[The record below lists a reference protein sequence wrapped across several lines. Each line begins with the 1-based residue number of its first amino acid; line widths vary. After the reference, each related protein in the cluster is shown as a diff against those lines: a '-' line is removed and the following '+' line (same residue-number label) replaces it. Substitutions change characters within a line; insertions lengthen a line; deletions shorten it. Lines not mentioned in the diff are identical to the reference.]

1 MGNILV
7 DLDATFGKFQFSFLS
22 SYQHGSYET
31 AAQFLYQAN
40 SSLPPDAM
48 INDMPRFQA
57 HNHIEGKHSKSLSL
71 KSELVLDN
79 HAKEYCDNWAPI
91 VWQAIAQYTVDMLER
106 LDED

>member
-31 AAQFLYQAN
+31 AAQILYQAN
-40 SSLPPDAM
+40 ASIPPDAM
-48 INDMPRFQA
+48 VNNMPPFKA
-57 HNHIEGKHSKSLSL
+57 HSHIRGKDARALSL
-71 KSELVLDN
+71 QSELVLDN
-79 HAKEYCDNWAPI
+79 HAKDYCDYWAPL
-91 VWQAIAQYTVDMLER
+91 VWQSIAQYRQDMLER